1 MGTKNGRAAAI
12 RSIVR
17 ESSIRTQR
25 ELVDELHARGFDCTQ
40 ETVSRDVSYLNLRK
54 LPGGSYVLA
63 EDLHLQRMLSE
74 FAVSVKRSE
83 SLVVVR
89 TQPGCASGVAGAID
103 DAELE
108 HVLGSVS
115 GDDTVLVVADSV
127 ATAENLRS
135 RLSVLAQK

>member
-25 ELVDELHARGFDCTQ
+25 ELVDELHACGFDCTQ
-40 ETVSRDVSYLNLRK
+40 ATVSRDVSYLNLRK

-89 TQPGCASGVAGAID
+89 TQPGCASMPSSSTCSARSA
-103 DAELE
+103 AMTRC
-108 HVLGSVS
+108 SWS
-115 GDDTVLVVADSV
+115 PTP
-127 ATAENLRS
+127 S
-135 RLSVLAQK
+135 RLRRTSAPASPSSRKSKPRTQ

>member
-40 ETVSRDVSYLNLRK
+40 ATVSRDVSYLNLRK

-63 EDLHLQRMLSE
+63 EDLQRMLSE

-127 ATAENLRS
+127 ATAEKLRS